1 VLLELLLPLLLPSLP
16 PLLLLLLVLDA
27 LLVAL
32 LLLLPDLKFFR
43 NPDFSVLRNGG
54 QALMDAGQALCHNRN
69 FKIQKHVQR
78 REDKVWDHFS
88 ESVFWCFL
96 GGGFY
101 LFFISRL
108 NGNVF

>member
-1 VLLELLLPLLLPSLP
+1 MLLELLPPLLVPYLP
-16 PLLLLLLVLDA
+16 PLLLLVLVPGPLLVVSIF
-27 LLVAL
+27 LLV
-32 LLLLPDLKFFR
+32 DLENLKNR
-43 NPDFSVLRNGG
+43 DLVILRNGG
-54 QALMDAGQALCHNRN
+54 QALMDGGQALCHNLN
-69 FKIQKHVQR
+69 FNIQKHVQR

-108 NGNVF
+108 KGNVF

>member
-1 VLLELLLPLLLPSLP
+1 MLWWQRRLTWGPGEGEEA
-16 PLLLLLLVLDA
+16 DA
-27 LLVAL
+27 
-32 LLLLPDLKFFR
+32 LLLPDLKFFR

-54 QALMDAGQALCHNRN
+54 QALCHNRN
-69 FKIQKHVQR
+69 FKIQKHVQG

>member
-1 VLLELLLPLLLPSLP
+1 MLVPSL
-16 PLLLLLLVLDA
+16 LMLMLLVLFPGP
-27 LLVAL
+27 LLVAS